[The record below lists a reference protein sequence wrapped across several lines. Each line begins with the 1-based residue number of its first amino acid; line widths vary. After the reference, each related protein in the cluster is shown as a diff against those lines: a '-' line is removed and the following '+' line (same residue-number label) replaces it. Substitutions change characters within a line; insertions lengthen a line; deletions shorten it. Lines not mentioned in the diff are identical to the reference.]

1 MTEGP
6 TTGGTFSRASSPS
19 GTADTCPGNKRLV
32 ANLSLEKWQEER
44 NRLFHWEGTK
54 QETLGTMQMPIFPAL
69 PLWGP
74 LTLRVG
80 CSHSWPRWEFLW
92 GFSRMSRNTG
102 QLLSMSSGQDEITR
116 KEVVAWNPQA
126 KGRMLLRKSMNCL
139 SFYLP
144 MDHRGLGRPG
154 GKACRCQ
161 CGGWP

>member
-1 MTEGP
+1 
-6 TTGGTFSRASSPS
+6 
-19 GTADTCPGNKRLV
+19 
-32 ANLSLEKWQEER
+32 
-44 NRLFHWEGTK
+44 
-54 QETLGTMQMPIFPAL
+54 
-69 PLWGP
+69 
-74 LTLRVG
+74 
-80 CSHSWPRWEFLW
+80 
-92 GFSRMSRNTG
+92 MSRNTG

-154 GKACRCQ
+154 GKVFRRQ